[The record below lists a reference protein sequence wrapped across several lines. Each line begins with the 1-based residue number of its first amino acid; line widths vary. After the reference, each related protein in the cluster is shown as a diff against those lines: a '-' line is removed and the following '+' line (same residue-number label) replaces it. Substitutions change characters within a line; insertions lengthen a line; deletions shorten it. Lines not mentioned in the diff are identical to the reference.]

1 LYTEKLRDVLSR
13 PHLHELA
20 VLSGFCQRNSKL
32 SPAVFFEMLFYTVS
46 HNEEGSLS
54 YMVSLL
60 ESNFGVNLCKQSL
73 NERFNENCE
82 SYVKAVLKE
91 VLREE
96 FSQLYR
102 VELLPGFSRIL
113 IKDSTK
119 FMTPST
125 LEENYKSCGGDVH
138 KRSNSSIS
146 VQYEYDLKS
155 GEVTDLNI
163 TSGNRNDRTDA
174 GATAGDMEK
183 GDLIIRDL
191 GYFSTPALESCAQQE
206 SFFLSRLDGST
217 NVYDECDRLISFKE
231 IYTSMQKSGV
241 IEKEM
246 TVYIGSK
253 TKLPVRLILQT
264 VPDEVY
270 EKRIREKTQKSKG
283 QGRGQLTE
291 ETKVRSRFN
300 LFITNAEASQL
311 SKEQVYPLYRL
322 RWQIELQF
330 KAWKS
335 VFKVGSSL
343 HKMKEHRY
351 ITLLCIKLLQI
362 IICLQIT
369 YSLQQAVV
377 QGKTG
382 KIKVLSLNKSLKT
395 LKTLLDE
402 IFSMLRGTCRKAKEI
417 SQCIQK
423 RLSENHWLE
432 SKNKKLCL
440 PEILQLIICKSEK

>member
-1 LYTEKLRDVLSR
+1 
-13 PHLHELA
+13 
-20 VLSGFCQRNSKL
+20 
-32 SPAVFFEMLFYTVS
+32 
-46 HNEEGSLS
+46 
-54 YMVSLL
+54 MVSLL
-60 ESNFGVNLCKQSL
+60 ESNYGVTICKQSL
-73 NERFNENCE
+73 NERFNERSE
-82 SYVKAVLKE
+82 IYVKAVLKE
-91 VLREE
+91 LLGEE

-125 LEENYKSCGGDVH
+125 LEEKYKSCGGDVH

-155 GEVTDLNI
+155 GKVTDLNI

-174 GATAGDMEK
+174 GATACDMEK

-191 GYFSTPALESCAQQE
+191 GYFSTPVLQSCVKKEA
-206 SFFLSRLDGST
+206 FFLSRLDCSA
-217 NVYDECDRLISFKE
+217 NVYDESDLLISFKST
-231 IYTSMQKSGV
+231 YASMQKSGI

-246 TVYIGSK
+246 TVYTGSK

-270 EKRIREKTQKSKG
+270 EKRIREKAQKSKG

-291 ETKVRSRFN
+291 ETKIRCRFN
-300 LFITNAEASQL
+300 LFITNAEASRL
-311 SKEQVYPLYRL
+311 TKEQVFPLYRL

-330 KAWKS
+330 KTWKS
-335 VFKVGSSL
+335 VFKVGSNL
-343 HKMKEHRY
+343 QKIKEHRY

-369 YSLQQAVV
+369 YSVQQSVV

-382 KIKVLSLNKSLKT
+382 KIKILSLNKSLKT
-395 LKTLLDE
+395 LKSLLDE
-402 IFSMLRGTCRKAKEI
+402 IFSLFRGTCRKAKATA
-417 SQCIQK
+417 QHIQN

-432 SKNKKLCL
+432 SKHKKLCL
-440 PEILQLIICKSEK
+440 PEILQLIICESEK

>member
-1 LYTEKLRDVLSR
+1 MYTEKLREVLSR
-13 PHLHELA
+13 PHLHALA
-20 VLSGFCQRNSKL
+20 VSSGFCQRNSKL
-32 SPAVFFEMLFYTVS
+32 RPEVFFDMLFYTVS
-46 HNEEGSLS
+46 HNDQGSLS

-60 ESNFGVNLCKQSL
+60 ESNYGVMLCKQSL
-73 NERFNENCE
+73 NERFNKQCE
-82 SYVKAVLKE
+82 AYVKAVLRE
-91 VLREE
+91 VLQEGFNKLYDVE
-96 FSQLYR
+96 F
-102 VELLPGFSRIL
+102 LPGFSRIL

-125 LEENYKSCGGDVH
+125 LEEKYKSCGGDVH

-146 VQYEYDLKS
+146 IQYEYDLKS

-183 GDLIIRDL
+183 GDLLIRDL
-191 GYFSTPALESCAQQE
+191 GYFSTPVLESCAQQE
-206 SFFLSRLDGST
+206 AFFLSRLDNST
-217 NVYDECDRLISFKE
+217 NVYNASGDLISFKDT
-231 IYTSMQKSGV
+231 YTSMQKSGM

-246 TVYIGSK
+246 SVYMGSK
-253 TKLPVRLILQT
+253 TKLPVRLILQR

-270 EKRIREKTQKSKG
+270 AKRIREKTQKSKG

-291 ETKVRSRFN
+291 ETKVRCRFN
-300 LFITNAEASQL
+300 LFITNAGASQL
-311 SKEQVYPLYRL
+311 SKEQVFPLYRL

-330 KAWKS
+330 KIWKS

-343 HKMKEHRY
+343 QKEKEHRY

-369 YSLQQAVV
+369 CSLQQSVV
-377 QGKTG
+377 QVKTG

-402 IFSMLRGTCRKAKEI
+402 IFSMLRGTCRKVKETV
-417 SQCIQK
+417 QYIQD
-423 RLSENHWLE
+423 RLLENHWLE

-440 PEILQLIICKSEK
+440 PEILQLIRVC